1 MKTNQNIKN
10 KNQPDDLDYLSSL
23 AFENFGVDETEI
35 NFLKNKIDLKTR
47 SSSMP
52 YRTIFVS
59 ISIGLFI
66 GVSVFF
72 VIFQK
77 QKNHPSV
84 AILNGEMELP
94 KLSSEPIIKT
104 DSMLTHL
111 KSDIVPKL
119 EEHFTN
125 SKNNQ
130 ADFREIESPEVLHS
144 KNLNLEPEV
153 IADETD
159 IILEFIPNAPTIFI
173 QNLKV
178 TNYRSYYFKRN
189 ESVSLLVNN
198 GLSAQYENNS
208 KIEKSILSKTDSYL
222 AHKIIQ
228 NAMRLFAVKKT
239 QSCIEELNLLY
250 DFNSSDANAQF
261 YLGMCYYQ
269 LGKYKFAI
277 NFFNQ
282 NLDNENNIFHQESEF
297 YQALSYLNTK
307 DSDKGIYILSSIIK
321 NKGFYSK
328 RAQETLLNLEKK

>member
-1 MKTNQNIKN
+1 MKTHFNIKH

-23 AFENFGVDETEI
+23 AFENFGLDKTEI
-35 NFLKNKIDLKTR
+35 NFLKNKIDLKAH

-52 YRTIFVS
+52 YRAIFVS

-66 GVSVFF
+66 GISIFF

-84 AILNGEMELP
+84 ANFNAGIESP
-94 KLSSEPIIKT
+94 KASNEHIIKP
-104 DSMLTHL
+104 DSILTQAKL
-111 KSDIVPKL
+111 EVIPKL
-119 EEHFTN
+119 EEHFTS
-125 SKNNQ
+125 SKKNQ
-130 ADFREIESPEVLHS
+130 ADFKEMESSEVLQT
-144 KNLNLEPEV
+144 KNLIFNVVTP
-153 IADETD
+153 ADEKD
-159 IILEFIPNAPTIFI
+159 IILEFIPNAPVIFI

-178 TNYRSYYFKRN
+178 TNYRSYYFKHN
-189 ESVSLLVNN
+189 ESISLLVNN

-208 KIEKSILSKTDSYL
+208 KIEKSILSKSNSYL

-228 NAMRLFAVKKT
+228 NSMRLFAVKKT
-239 QSCIEELNLLY
+239 QSCIDELNLLY
-250 DFNSSDANAQF
+250 EFNVKDANAQF

-297 YQALSYLNTK
+297 YQALSYLNTN
-307 DSDKGIYILSSIIK
+307 DSDKGIYILNSIIK
-321 NKGFYSK
+321 NKGFYNK
-328 RAQETLLNLEKK
+328 RAQEILLNLENK

>member
-144 KNLNLEPEV
+144 KNLNLDAVETT
-153 IADETD
+153 DETD

-239 QSCIEELNLLY
+239 QSCIDELNLLY